1 VEFYRPKKKSPMVPI
16 VSLIDILV
24 TLLFFLIV
32 TMRNFE
38 KKEAKIPR
46 PEIKVSLPTANS
58 LKVETVTA
66 QRTVLSLSPS
76 GEAEIDGL
84 RVPDGFL
91 KEYLVGNRDNRP
103 GLKLALRADEGCPWG
118 KNLAAHSAA
127 LQAGYGDDEIIY
139 RVKKPQ
145 PVEETSND
153 P

>member
-1 VEFYRPKKKSPMVPI
+1 VEFYRPKKKSPLVPI

-32 TMRNFE
+32 TMRDFE
-38 KKEAKIPR
+38 KKEPKVPR

-58 LKVETVTA
+58 LKVETATT
-66 QRTVLSLSPS
+66 QRTVLSLSPT
-76 GEAEIDGL
+76 GEAELDGL
-84 RVPDGFL
+84 SVPEGFL
-91 KEYLVGNRDNRP
+91 KEYLVGNRDERP

-118 KNLAAHSAA
+118 EILAAHSAA

-139 RVKKPQ
+139 RVKKPE
-145 PVEETSND
+145 PLEETTDD

>member
-1 VEFYRPKKKSPMVPI
+1 MVPI

-66 QRTVLSLSPS
+66 QRTILSVS
-76 GEAEIDGL
+76 
-84 RVPDGFL
+84 
-91 KEYLVGNRDNRP
+91 YTH
-103 GLKLALRADEGCPWG
+103 LRA
-118 KNLAAHSAA
+118 H
-127 LQAGYGDDEIIY
+127 
-139 RVKKPQ
+139 
-145 PVEETSND
+145 ET
-153 P
+153 